1 VTTSALAGIHSLD
14 DRWLPDRLAVW
25 IGYQVAAVFLV
36 LDQATK
42 HVAEQSLQRG
52 MPVVPFLGDGIGWQL
67 IYNEGGAWGFMA
79 PSWFF
84 LVVTVIVTAIVVH
97 NLPVAPTLGAAVAYG
112 MLLAGALGNAT
123 DRVFRLGGPD
133 DPRFFHGHVVDFVAW
148 GSFPRFNVAD
158 AAITV
163 GFALLV
169 LDLWLVHRAEQAQQ
183 NPDDGS

>member
-1 VTTSALAGIHSLD
+1 MTSSALAGVHAFD

-25 IGYQVAAVFLV
+25 IGYQVTAVFWV

-42 HVAEQSLQRG
+42 HMAEVVLERG
-52 MPVVPFLGDGIGWQL
+52 VPVPFLGDGIGWQL
-67 IYNEGGAWGFMA
+67 IYNEGGAYGFMA

-84 LVVTVIVTAIVVH
+84 LAVTVIVTAIVVH
-97 NLPVAPTLGAAVAYG
+97 NLPVAPTLRAAIAYG

-163 GFALLV
+163 GFALMV
-169 LDLWLVHRAEQAQQ
+169 LDLWLVHRAEQGQQ
-183 NPDDGS
+183 APDARA